1 MNDDYISNFPHF
13 YDRFEYDDLYFPKRT
28 QEPINLNKLFPVD
41 EDDYG
46 IEKKFDQSITSEN
59 ISVYFRNL
67 EKHLIK
73 HIQESDAVFG
83 AVAWLTNFNIL
94 EALRDKEVALVIQK
108 EDFLRPD
115 INNEYSA
122 KWKEKLRIAYANLGS
137 NYLGMYYFEDNIMSR
152 LSYGSEEAT
161 YGWAESIRCAGNYN
175 NNRNQTKPKMHN
187 KFLVFA
193 KLKKKFIDEDYD
205 EYNFKIEPYAVWTGS
220 FNFTQNANF
229 SLENA
234 IYIKDKDITL
244 AYYKEFGQI
253 AAISEPLNWK
263 YDWATPQWRIGS

>member
-1 MNDDYISNFPHF
+1 MSYDYISNFPHY
-13 YDRFEYDDLYFPKRT
+13 YDHLEYDDLYFPKRT
-28 QEPINLNKLFPVD
+28 QEPINLNEFFPAD
-41 EDDYG
+41 EDGYG

-73 HIQESDAVFG
+73 HIKESDAIFG

-94 EALRDKEVALVIQK
+94 EALRGKQVAIVIQK

-115 INNEYSA
+115 INNDYSA

-161 YGWAESIRCAGNYN
+161 YGWAESIRCAGN
-175 NNRNQTKPKMHN
+175 
-187 KFLVFA
+187 
-193 KLKKKFIDEDYD
+193 
-205 EYNFKIEPYAVWTGS
+205 
-220 FNFTQNANF
+220 
-229 SLENA
+229 
-234 IYIKDKDITL
+234 
-244 AYYKEFGQI
+244 
-253 AAISEPLNWK
+253 
-263 YDWATPQWRIGS
+263 